1 MVEYS
6 NMIGG
11 LATPKHDGNVHHRG
25 VLTDAS
31 SRMNRQRINSFNT
44 KQQYQYTSP
53 ESFTTPDC
61 KGFNIDY
68 YLETSGK
75 SSRSPHKRLRRDSS
89 TRTLR
94 SLARYQQN
102 RGNRNQYDT
111 APYTPSKLSKVM
123 IAEYELDI
131 SDIDTPFTM
140 MPTRL
145 SLNKKLPPKPIF
157 RLENSPERRGLLD
170 ATDLSSSALQFP
182 ILQPKP
188 VAKKS
193 AIEEISL
200 TDSVATE
207 SHTQDSAFVG
217 TSSFAYNSDT
227 DSVFEV
233 GTAQIGTAY
242 GASTKLQLLTPPED
256 KNMVVSRVRETNA
269 SMKRLQFN
277 QAKLANTPET
287 DAAEKHVLEVPSGN
301 DCLASPSHIASMKD
315 NGSPLPKNQRRSR
328 SSLTNNESSSDKVV
342 NNVISRF
349 STHQETPL
357 STNTDNNDE
366 PSVRSMVDVS
376 SNDGLNDLSTHVII
390 DGSDGVTGTV
400 AQDVPNQNI
409 SEDIT
414 DNPLEVNDQGNPAQ
428 ATASLTNQEDLIEVA
443 PNTALQAIAHSG
455 PIGRSESQTTIGR
468 KREMSLLP
476 STRFARNADRIV
488 LGTSPPYSKVSTRL
502 YIDEFPEDIEQSN
515 NVLEKIARK
524 TTPVAK
530 PKGFSAATSKF
541 SKRKSSLPD
550 STENKTLKPTELT
563 LEKKETLA
571 ERLSKPTASSAA
583 RAKANAKSRKPA
595 PASKSSAMSSV
606 KNAGRGLKSRLSGMM
621 RNRRTSEVV
630 AMDPPVS
637 ASVSAPEHAI
647 AQHDIPTVIVEK
659 APEIAPFVNDRDVGE
674 EFASFYSEI
683 TYLTEQVNQVG
694 SVEHPTNNSA
704 GRSKLVSSQVV
715 ETSVEAADSTAQMAD
730 YPTSVAQHSVMS
742 TAQLDAIFREQDAPP
757 SDSVIE
763 HRIQTLSQY
772 APTRSPPSVPN
783 SYVQVQGN
791 GQNNVQVTAGDG
803 ASDPPR
809 RENGND
815 GHVHEQ
821 PLPPSVED
829 SLTEIKNT
837 LDSLRYAL
845 TVERDPAQQIVLAG
859 CAVFLTHKVQAIN
872 NNRKLLLLLQ
882 QAQDVMV
889 LDTSVE
895 ALAAKRTL
903 RQLGHRVDT
912 AIINHN

>member
-1 MVEYS
+1 
-6 NMIGG
+6 
-11 LATPKHDGNVHHRG
+11 
-25 VLTDAS
+25 
-31 SRMNRQRINSFNT
+31 MNRQRTNSFNT

-75 SSRSPHKRLRRDSS
+75 SSRSPHRRLRRDSS

-140 MPTRL
+140 M
-145 SLNKKLPPKPIF
+145 
-157 RLENSPERRGLLD
+157 RRGLLD

-188 VAKKS
+188 IAKKS

-207 SHTQDSAFVG
+207 SHTQDSAFVV

-277 QAKLANTPET
+277 QAKLANKPET
-287 DAAEKHVLEVPSGN
+287 DAAENHVLEVPSGN
-301 DCLASPSHIASMKD
+301 DCLASPSHIASLKD

-328 SSLTNNESSSDKVV
+328 SSLTNDESSSHKVV
-342 NNVISRF
+342 DNVISRF

-357 STNTDNNDE
+357 STNTDDNDE

-376 SNDGLNDLSTHVII
+376 SNNGLNDLSTHVII
-390 DGSDGVTGTV
+390 DGSDRLTGTV
-400 AQDVPNQNI
+400 AQDSKIKETLLKPLPAP
-409 SEDIT
+409 T
-414 DNPLEVNDQGNPAQ
+414 D
-428 ATASLTNQEDLIEVA
+428 QEDLIQVA

-488 LGTSPPYSKVSTRL
+488 LGTSPPYSKVRTRL

-563 LEKKETLA
+563 LEKKVTLA

-595 PASKSSAMSSV
+595 PALKSSAMSSV

-621 RNRRTSEVV
+621 QNRRTSEVV
-630 AMDPPVS
+630 AMDPPFS
-637 ASVSAPEHAI
+637 ASVSVPEHAI

-730 YPTSVAQHSVMS
+730 YPTSVVQHSVMS

-757 SDSVIE
+757 SDSIIE
-763 HRIQTLSQY
+763 HRIQTLSQS

-783 SYVQVQGN
+783 SYVQIQGN
-791 GQNNVQVTAGDG
+791 GQNNIQVTAGDG

-815 GHVHEQ
+815 GHEHEQ
-821 PLPPSVED
+821 PLPSSVED

-872 NNRKLLLLLQ
+872 DNRKLLLLLQ

-903 RQLGHRVDT
+903 RQLGHRVD
-912 AIINHN
+912 AVIINHN

>member
-1 MVEYS
+1 
-6 NMIGG
+6 MIGG
-11 LATPKHDGNVHHRG
+11 LATPTRDGNDHHRG
-25 VLTDAS
+25 VLIDAS
-31 SRMNRQRINSFNT
+31 SRMNRQLTNSFNT
-44 KQQYQYTSP
+44 KQQYQYLSP
-53 ESFTTPDC
+53 DSFTTPDC

-68 YLETSGK
+68 YLEASGK
-75 SSRSPHKRLRRDSS
+75 SSQSLHRRLRRDTS

-94 SLARYQQN
+94 SLARYQQT

-111 APYTPSKLSKVM
+111 VPYTPSKLSKVM

-131 SDIDTPFTM
+131 SDIDTPLTT
-140 MPTRL
+140 MPTKL
-145 SLNKKLPPKPIF
+145 SFNKKLPPKPIF

-193 AIEEISL
+193 AVEGISF

-207 SHTQDSAFVG
+207 SHTQDCAFVV

-242 GASTKLQLLTPPED
+242 GTSTNIQLLTSPED
-256 KNMVVSRVRETNA
+256 KNMVVPRVRETNA

-287 DAAEKHVLEVPSGN
+287 NAAKNHVLEVPSGN

-328 SSLTNNESSSDKVV
+328 SSLINDESSSPTVV
-342 NNVISRF
+342 DNVISRF

-357 STNTDNNDE
+357 STNIDNNDE
-366 PSVRSMVDVS
+366 PSVRSMIDVS
-376 SNDGLNDLSTHVII
+376 SNDGLNDLTTHAII
-390 DGSDGVTGTV
+390 DGSDGVTGIV
-400 AQDVPNQNI
+400 AQDIPNHDLT
-409 SEDIT
+409 EDIT
-414 DNPLEVNDQGNPAQ
+414 DNPLEVTDQGDLDQ
-428 ATASLTNQEDLIEVA
+428 ATASPTNQEDFIQVA
-443 PNTALQAIAHSG
+443 SNTAIQAIAHSG

-502 YIDEFPEDIEQSN
+502 YIDEFREDIEQSN
-515 NVLEKIARK
+515 TVLEKIARK
-524 TTPVAK
+524 TMPIAK
-530 PKGFSAATSKF
+530 PKVLSAATSKF

-550 STENKTLKPTELT
+550 SAENKTLKPTELT
-563 LEKKETLA
+563 LEKRQSLA

-583 RAKANAKSRKPA
+583 RANANAKSRKPA

-621 RNRRTSEVV
+621 RNRRTSEVAV
-630 AMDPPVS
+630 MDLLTS
-637 ASVSAPEHAI
+637 ASGSAPEHTI
-647 AQHDIPTVIVEK
+647 AQHNIPTVILEQ
-659 APEIAPFVNDRDVGE
+659 ASEIDPFVNDRDVGE
-674 EFASFYSEI
+674 EFASFYSEM
-683 TYLTEQVNQVG
+683 TYLTEQVNQIG
-694 SVEHPTNNSA
+694 SVEHATNNST

-715 ETSVEAADSTAQMAD
+715 ETSVEAADSTVQVAD

-742 TAQLDAIFREQDAPP
+742 TAQVDAIFREQDAPP

-763 HRIQTLSQY
+763 HRIQTLSLS
-772 APTRSPPSVPN
+772 APTRAPPTVPS
-783 SYVQVQGN
+783 SYAQVHGN

-803 ASDPPR
+803 ASDPPHK
-809 RENGND
+809 ENGND
-815 GHVHEQ
+815 GHAHEQ
-821 PLPPSVED
+821 PPPPSVED

-837 LDSLRYAL
+837 LDSLRHAL
-845 TVERDPAQQIVLAG
+845 TIERDPAQQIVLAG

-872 NNRKLLLLLQ
+872 NNRKLRLLLQ

-889 LDTSVE
+889 LDISVE

-903 RQLGHRVDT
+903 RQLGHRVDA
-912 AIINHN
+912 AIVNHN

>member
-1 MVEYS
+1 MVKYAD
-6 NMIGG
+6 MIGG
-11 LATPKHDGNVHHRG
+11 LATPTRDGNDHHRG

-31 SRMNRQRINSFNT
+31 SRMNRQRTNSFNA
-44 KQQYQYTSP
+44 KPQYQYLSP

-75 SSRSPHKRLRRDSS
+75 SSQSPHRRLRRDTS

-94 SLARYQQN
+94 SLARHQRT
-102 RGNRNQYDT
+102 RGNCNQYDT
-111 APYTPSKLSKVM
+111 VPYTPSKLSKVM

-131 SDIDTPFTM
+131 SDIDTPLTT

-182 ILQPKP
+182 ILQPNP
-188 VAKKS
+188 VVSKS
-193 AIEEISL
+193 AIEESSL
-200 TDSVATE
+200 TDSVTTV
-207 SHTQDSAFVG
+207 SHTQDSAFVV

-242 GASTKLQLLTPPED
+242 GASTNIQLPTPPED
-256 KNMVVSRVRETNA
+256 KNMVVPRVRETNA
-269 SMKRLQFN
+269 T
-277 QAKLANTPET
+277 KLANTSGT
-287 DAAEKHVLEVPSGN
+287 DAAKNHILEVPSGN

-315 NGSPLPKNQRRSR
+315 NGSPLPKNQRFSR
-328 SSLTNNESSSDKVV
+328 SSLINDESSYPKVV
-342 NNVISRF
+342 DNVISRF
-349 STHQETPL
+349 STHQQTPL
-357 STNTDNNDE
+357 STNIENNDE
-366 PSVRSMVDVS
+366 PSVRSIIDVG
-376 SNDGLNDLSTHVII
+376 SNDGLNDLLTRII
-390 DGSDGVTGTV
+390 VDGSDGVTGIV
-400 AQDVPNQNI
+400 AQDIPNDGLT
-409 SEDIT
+409 EEIT
-414 DNPLEVNDQGNPAQ
+414 DNTLEVTDQGDFAQ
-428 ATASLTNQEDLIEVA
+428 STANITNQEQIIQVA
-443 PNTALQAIAHSG
+443 TNTALQAIAHCG

-468 KREMSLLP
+468 KREMSLVP

-515 NVLEKIARK
+515 TVLEKIARK
-524 TTPVAK
+524 KTPVVK
-530 PKGFSAATSKF
+530 PKGISAATSKF
-541 SKRKSSLPD
+541 GKRKSSLPD
-550 STENKTLKPTELT
+550 SAENKTLKPTELT
-563 LEKKETLA
+563 LEKKQSLTD
-571 ERLSKPTASSAA
+571 RLSKPTASSAA
-583 RAKANAKSRKPA
+583 RANANAKSRKSE

-630 AMDPPVS
+630 VMDPPIA
-637 ASVSAPEHAI
+637 ASISAPEEAFT
-647 AQHDIPTVIVEK
+647 QHDIPTVIVEK
-659 APEIAPFVNDRDVGE
+659 APEISPFVNDRDVGE

-683 TYLTEQVNQVG
+683 TYFTERVNQVG
-694 SVEHPTNNSA
+694 SGEHATNNSA
-704 GRSKLVSSQVV
+704 GRSRLVSSQVV

-730 YPTSVAQHSVMS
+730 YPTSVAKHSVMS
-742 TAQLDAIFREQDAPP
+742 TAQVDAIFREQDASP

-763 HRIQTLSQY
+763 HRIQTLSLG
-772 APTRSPPSVPN
+772 APKRSPPSVTN

-791 GQNNVQVTAGDG
+791 GQNDVQVTAGNG
-803 ASDPPR
+803 ASDPPP

-815 GHVHEQ
+815 GHAHEQ
-821 PLPPSVED
+821 PLPPSVEE

-837 LDSLRYAL
+837 LDSLRHAL
-845 TVERDPAQQIVLAG
+845 TVEPDPAQQIVLAG

-872 NNRKLLLLLQ
+872 NNRKLRLLLQ
-882 QAQDVMV
+882 KAQDVMV
-889 LDTSVE
+889 LDASVE

-903 RQLGHRVDT
+903 RQLGHRVDA